1 MMGNNFIGY
10 ERDVKILQS
19 ENDINLSFGIIL
31 LQENIVREML
41 GRKNIQDTVR
51 KSKKV
56 QRATGNHTYLTITLR
71 VMLVGDF

>member
-51 KSKKV
+51 QSKKV
-56 QRATGNHTYLTITLR
+56 QRATGNHS
-71 VMLVGDF
+71 